1 MAEATGLHALY
12 ASPAALDKG
21 GAVGSLSAM
30 LSEPR

>member
-21 GAVGSLSAM
+21 GAVGIRLDGNQ
-30 LSEPR
+30 